1 LVTLKIN
8 QTGEFAMSMANVT
21 IYLRY
26 LRKRKNFSQSVLAE
40 AMGISLRQVSRWERG
55 GTDSV
60 HSESLLRAMAFLGA
74 SYDHVQH
81 LLHEDDLATE
91 AIELLADDQLRKER
105 SKNGS
110 GAVPASAE
118 AENTFVAV
126 LPHTFGNIIPELQ
139 RISRRYVVGQPE
151 NSYQGNR
158 HIHEADGSACCVVL
172 VNKTPLQDVCSW
184 HDPAQTDWG
193 YFGRDPATLAETLVR
208 WGAIFDS
215 TRILAFS
222 FLIPSPRY
230 LPPDPIKA
238 TSGLVFLKCSKN
250 ISPQY
255 QPKCSYTRL
264 YGYAP
269 DVRGDQK

>member
-1 LVTLKIN
+1 
-8 QTGEFAMSMANVT
+8 
-21 IYLRY
+21 
-26 LRKRKNFSQSVLAE
+26 
-40 AMGISLRQVSRWERG
+40 MGISLRQVSRWERG

-110 GAVPASAE
+110 GSVPASAE

-151 NSYQGNR
+151 NSYKGNR
-158 HIHEADGSACCVVL
+158 QIHEADGSACVVL
-172 VNKTPLQDVCSW
+172 VNEIPLQDVCSW
-184 HDPAQTDWG
+184 HDPAQTEWG
-193 YFGRDPATLAETLVR
+193 YFGRDPAALAETLLVHEFGWQIAR
-208 WGAIFDS
+208 
-215 TRILAFS
+215 AFA
-222 FLIPSPRY
+222 
-230 LPPDPIKA
+230 D
-238 TSGLVFLKCSKN
+238 VFLYDIVGHLPRERGGIEWILTSDQ
-250 ISPQY
+250 ITSWL
-255 QPKCSYTRL
+255 TLRRL
-264 YGYAP
+264 LLEQVERNHA
-269 DVRGDQK
+269 